1 MENELNSYEQ
11 QINDISFAN
20 EARLNDLDP
29 EQRNEYERL
38 KLDNNGLVNEIGV
51 QRQELDEI
59 TARLQAAENQ
69 LKQDSFK

>member
-1 MENELNSYEQ
+1 M
-11 QINDISFAN
+11 
-20 EARLNDLDP
+20 DP

-59 TARLQAAENQ
+59 TARLQAAEN
-69 LKQDSFK
+69 